1 MLLDS
6 LFKKFVLFEKDLER
20 NFLLEGEDVINFPF
34 NFEKDMSFEQRFSDL
49 FFNKFTTIIMLRI
62 ANGEMDKI
70 EYINDNVFN
79 LLEYNK
85 KDVLD

>member
-1 MLLDS
+1 M
-6 LFKKFVLFEKDLER
+6 
-20 NFLLEGEDVINFPF
+20 EGDDVVNIPF
-34 NFEKDMSFEQRFSDL
+34 NYEKEMGFETWFKDL
-49 FFNKFTTIIMLRI
+49 FFNKYTTIVVLRI